1 MYNVPEHNIR
11 RETILD
17 DTEPGLYASIDQKAI
32 SQREE
37 RPVSAQN
44 VTNPMY
50 TSITDINSR
59 RASIASRNEVSSQ
72 NIERSNST
80 SALIGRR
87 TNSQVRS
94 IPAYSTVIPHHLR
107 KREASPTDEQDGPEQ
122 TRSEDSP
129 TEGEAGT

>member
-94 IPAYSTVIPHHLR
+94 IPAYSTVIPHYLR
-107 KREASPTDEQDGPEQ
+107 KREVSPTDEQDGPEQ

-129 TEGEAGT
+129 IEREAGT